1 MNRIWRLVIVM
12 ASFLVDAESRARYR
26 EQWLADLEGAAEAD
40 IAPSGVAFGALRT
53 VPSINLHRG
62 ASMSIKPIG
71 PLAIALKH
79 TNAGQSQVAI
89 IAVLAITLLAIGIG
103 LLAL

>member
-1 MNRIWRLVIVM
+1 MNRIWRLVIFV
-12 ASFLVDAESRARYR
+12 ASFLVDAESRARHR

-53 VPSINLHRG
+53 VPSINPTRG
-62 ASMSIKPIG
+62 ASMPIKPIG

-79 TNAGQSQVAI
+79 TNPGRRQVAV
-89 IAVLAITLLAIGIG
+89 IAVLAATLLAVGIV
-103 LLAL
+103 LLVV

>member
-1 MNRIWRLVIVM
+1 MNRIWRLVIVL
-12 ASFLVDAESRARYR
+12 ASLLVDAESRARHR

-40 IAPSGVAFGALRT
+40 IAPSGVALGALRA
-53 VPSINLHRG
+53 VPSINPHRG

-79 TNAGQSQVAI
+79 TNASQRQVVI
-89 IAVLAITLLAIGIG
+89 IALLAITLLAVGIGI
-103 LLAL
+103 LAL

>member
-1 MNRIWRLVIVM
+1 MNRIWRLVIVL
-12 ASFLVDAESRARYR
+12 ASLLVDAESRARHR

-40 IAPSGVAFGALRT
+40 VAPSGVALGAIRT
-53 VPSINLHRG
+53 APSISPPRG
-62 ASMSIKPIG
+62 GSMSIKPIG

-79 TNAGQSQVAI
+79 TNAGQWQVVVIALLSI
-89 IAVLAITLLAIGIG
+89 ILLAAGVG